1 MALIEC
7 KECGQM
13 ISDKAVACP
22 KCGCPVE
29 HTEVETNEQLQ
40 VETPEK
46 EATET
51 YKTTDNTS
59 NYQKDEKATGGTT
72 GSTTTGGTTTGGT
85 TSSAS
90 YTYVKPS
97 KDKTVAAILAFFLGG
112 LGIHHFYL
120 GNNDRGLS
128 YLIVYVATW
137 FIYSIFGFITFGI
150 GYALWL
156 PVIMVVM
163 SIIDMVHYLQ
173 DTDESFEERIA
184 REVDPLWKKVIY

>member
-29 HTEVETNEQLQ
+29 HAEVETNEQPQSENL
-40 VETPEK
+40 EK

-51 YKTTDNTS
+51 HKTTDNTS

-72 GSTTTGGTTTGGT
+72 ESSYNGTTTGGT
-85 TSSAS
+85 TSSVT
-90 YTYVKPS
+90 YTYVQPS

-137 FIYSIFGFITFGI
+137 FIYSIFGLITFGI

-173 DTDESFEERIA
+173 DTNESFEERIA

>member
-29 HTEVETNEQLQ
+29 HTEVETNEQPQSENL
-40 VETPEK
+40 EK

-51 YKTTDNTS
+51 HKTTDNTS

-72 GSTTTGGTTTGGT
+72 GGASTGGASTGGT

-173 DTDESFEERIA
+173 DTDASFEERIA